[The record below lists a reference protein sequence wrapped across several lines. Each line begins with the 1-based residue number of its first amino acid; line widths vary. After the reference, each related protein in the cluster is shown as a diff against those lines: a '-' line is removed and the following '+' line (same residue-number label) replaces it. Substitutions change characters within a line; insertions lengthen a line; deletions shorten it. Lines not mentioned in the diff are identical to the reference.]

1 VVARCNRLRIVRC
14 YANCLCSAGLSSWT
28 TGTVD
33 FSVWRYLKSA
43 FLVTVDVPSLGRVPV
58 NVLGAA
64 AFGILGFAQ
73 PAFWLLG
80 LAIEAAIIPTLA
92 FNPRFQKVV
101 EAQSLQ
107 LSQGDADQ
115 KRAVL
120 VKLLETS
127 AQQRLW
133 GLAKKCDQVLDVF
146 RSQQAEDYIIDS
158 NDQALK
164 NLEWV
169 YLKLLVARHHLLS
182 PSSETEQSL
191 EKKIQEL
198 ENDLKDGE
206 ETESLRQSKTAT
218 LNILKKRQAT
228 MRQKKQ
234 TLEEIESDLTRIDN
248 QVDLILENATVQGKP
263 QTISAD
269 IELASDL
276 LGGSI
281 FGEDESAINVLDQT
295 YGQQKTKTQKET
307 A

>member
-1 VVARCNRLRIVRC
+1 
-14 YANCLCSAGLSSWT
+14 
-28 TGTVD
+28 
-33 FSVWRYLKSA
+33 VWRYLKSA
-43 FLVTVDVPSLGRVPV
+43 FLVSVEVPGLGNVPV
-58 NVLGAA
+58 NALGAA
-64 AFGILGFAQ
+64 AFAILGFAQ
-73 PAFWLLG
+73 PAFWLVG
-80 LAIEAAIIPTLA
+80 LALEAAIVPSLA

-107 LSQGDADQ
+107 LSQGDAEQ
-115 KRAVL
+115 KRQAL
-120 VKLLETS
+120 VKLLEGT

-133 GLAKKCDQVLDVF
+133 NLAKKCNQVLDVY

-169 YLKLLVARHHLLS
+169 YLKLLVARHHLLN
-182 PSSETEQSL
+182 PTSETEQSL

-198 ENDLKDGE
+198 EKDLQDGE

-228 MRQKKQ
+228 MRKKQ
-234 TLEEIESDLTRIDN
+234 ETLEEIESDLTRIDN

-276 LGGSI
+276 LGGAV
-281 FGEDESAINVLDQT
+281 FGEDESVISNLEQT
-295 YGQQKTKTQKET
+295 YAHKTKPQKET

>member
-1 VVARCNRLRIVRC
+1 M
-14 YANCLCSAGLSSWT
+14 
-28 TGTVD
+28 
-33 FSVWRYLKSA
+33 WRYLKSA
-43 FLVTVDVPSLGRVPV
+43 FFVSVDVPSLGRIPV

-73 PAFWLLG
+73 PAFWLVG
-80 LAIEAAIIPTLA
+80 LAIEAAIVPALA

-101 EAQSLQ
+101 EARSLEVTQ
-107 LSQGDADQ
+107 ETADQ
-115 KRAVL
+115 KRQAL
-120 VKLLETS
+120 IKLLETS

-133 GLAKKCDQVLDVF
+133 ALAKKCDQVLDVF
-146 RSQQAEDYIIDS
+146 RSQGAEDYIIDS

-169 YLKLLVARHHLLS
+169 YLKLLVARHHLMS
-182 PSSETEQSL
+182 PSSETQESL
-191 EKKIQEL
+191 EKKIQAL
-198 ENDLKDGE
+198 DADLRGGE

-218 LNILKKRQAT
+218 LNILKKRLAT
-228 MRQKKQ
+228 MRQKQQ

-263 QTISAD
+263 QTISTD

-276 LGGSI
+276 LGGAV
-281 FGEDESAINVLDQT
+281 FGEEENTVTQLEQA
-295 YGQQKTKTQKET
+295 YGKSKSTAGKET

>member
-1 VVARCNRLRIVRC
+1 
-14 YANCLCSAGLSSWT
+14 
-28 TGTVD
+28 
-33 FSVWRYLKSA
+33 VWRYLKSA
-43 FLVTVDVPSLGRVPV
+43 FLVSVDMPSLGRIPI
-58 NVLGAA
+58 NALGAA
-64 AFGILGFAQ
+64 GFAILGFAQ

-80 LAIEAAIIPTLA
+80 LAIEAAVVPSLA
-92 FNPRFQKVV
+92 FNPRFQKLVD
-101 EAQSLQ
+101 AQSLE
-107 LSQGDADQ
+107 LSEGDAEQ
-115 KRAVL
+115 KRQAL
-120 VKLLETS
+120 VKLLETG

-133 GLAKKCDQVLDVF
+133 GLAKKCNQVLDVY

-182 PSSETEQSL
+182 PTSETEESL
-191 EKKIQEL
+191 ENKIQKL
-198 ENDLKDGE
+198 DNDLQGKE

-218 LNILKKRQAT
+218 LNILKKRLTT
-228 MRQKKQ
+228 MRKKQQ

-269 IELASDL
+269 FELASDL
-276 LGGSI
+276 LGGSV
-281 FGEDESAINVLDQT
+281 FGDDEPVISHLEQT
-295 YGQQKTKTQKET
+295 YGQQKTKAQTET

>member
-1 VVARCNRLRIVRC
+1 M
-14 YANCLCSAGLSSWT
+14 
-28 TGTVD
+28 
-33 FSVWRYLKSA
+33 WRYLKSA
-43 FLVTVDVPSLGRVPV
+43 FLVTVDVPSLGRIPV
-58 NVLGAA
+58 NALGAA
-64 AFGILGFAQ
+64 AFAILGFAQ

-80 LAIEAAIIPTLA
+80 LAIEAAVVPALA

-101 EAQSLQ
+101 EAQCLER
-107 LSQGDADQ
+107 SQGSAEQ
-115 KRAVL
+115 KRQEL
-120 VKLLETS
+120 VKLLETG

-133 GLAKKCDQVLDVF
+133 GLAKKCNQVLDVY
-146 RSQQAEDYIIDS
+146 RSQQAEEYIIDS

-169 YLKLLVARHHLLS
+169 YLKLLVARHHLLN
-182 PSSETEQSL
+182 PSSETEESL

-198 ENDLKDGE
+198 DNDLKGEE

-218 LNILKKRQAT
+218 LNILKKRLAT
-228 MRQKKQ
+228 MRKKQ
-234 TLEEIESDLTRIDN
+234 QTLQEIESDLTRIDN

-276 LGGSI
+276 LGGSV
-281 FGEDESAINVLDQT
+281 FGEDESAIGELEQT
-295 YGQQKTKTQKET
+295 YGRQKPNAQKET

>member
-1 VVARCNRLRIVRC
+1 
-14 YANCLCSAGLSSWT
+14 
-28 TGTVD
+28 
-33 FSVWRYLKSA
+33 VWRYLKSA
-43 FLVTVDVPSLGRVPV
+43 FFVGVDVPGLGRVPV
-58 NVLGAA
+58 NALGAA
-64 AFGILGFAQ
+64 AFGILGFAE
-73 PAFWLLG
+73 PAFWFLG
-80 LAIEAAIIPTLA
+80 LAIEAAVVPALA
-92 FNPRFQKVV
+92 FNPRFQKIV
-101 EAQSLQ
+101 EARSLEA
-107 LSQGDADQ
+107 SEGNADE
-115 KRAVL
+115 KRKAL

-133 GLAKKCDQVLDVF
+133 ALAKKCDQVLDVY

-182 PSSETEQSL
+182 PTSETEQSL
-191 EKKIQEL
+191 EKKIQAL
-198 ENDLKDGE
+198 DTDLRGGE
-206 ETESLRQSKTAT
+206 ESESLHQSKVAT

-228 MRQKKQ
+228 MRKKQQ

-276 LGGSI
+276 LGGSV
-281 FGEDESAINVLDQT
+281 FGEDESAIHELEQT
-295 YGQQKTKTQKET
+295 YRQQKPSAQKQKET
-307 A
+307 V

>member
-1 VVARCNRLRIVRC
+1 
-14 YANCLCSAGLSSWT
+14 
-28 TGTVD
+28 
-33 FSVWRYLKSA
+33 VWRYLKSA
-43 FLVTVDVPSLGRVPV
+43 FLVSVDVPSLGRLPV

-64 AFGILGFAQ
+64 AFAILGFAQ
-73 PAFWLLG
+73 PAFWLVG
-80 LAIEAAIIPTLA
+80 LAIEAVVVPALA

-101 EAQSLQ
+101 EAQSHV
-107 LSQGDADQ
+107 LSEESAEQ
-115 KRAVL
+115 KRQAL
-120 VKLLETS
+120 VKLLEST

-133 GLAKKCDQVLDVF
+133 ALAKKCNQVLDVY

-169 YLKLLVARHHLLS
+169 YLKLLVARHHLLN
-182 PSSETEQSL
+182 PASETEQSL
-191 EKKIQEL
+191 EKKIAEL
-198 ENDLKDGE
+198 EKDLSDGE

-218 LNILKKRQAT
+218 LNILRKRLAT
-228 MRQKKQ
+228 MRKKQQ

-248 QVDLILENATVQGKP
+248 QVDLILENASVQGKP

-276 LGGSI
+276 LGGSV
-281 FGEDESAINVLDQT
+281 FGEDESVISNLEQT
-295 YGQQKTKTQKET
+295 YGQQKTKSQKEP

>member
-1 VVARCNRLRIVRC
+1 M
-14 YANCLCSAGLSSWT
+14 
-28 TGTVD
+28 
-33 FSVWRYLKSA
+33 WRYLKSA
-43 FLVTVDVPSLGRVPV
+43 FLVSIDVPSLGRIPV
-58 NVLGAA
+58 NALGVA
-64 AFGILGFAQ
+64 AFAILGFAQ

-80 LAIEAAIIPTLA
+80 LAIEAAVVPSLA
-92 FNPRFQKVV
+92 FSPRFQKIV
-101 EAQSLQ
+101 EAQSLE
-107 LSQGDADQ
+107 LSQGDAEQ
-115 KRAVL
+115 KRRAL
-120 VKLLETS
+120 VKLLETG

-133 GLAKKCDQVLDVF
+133 GLAKKCNQVLDVY
-146 RSQQAEDYIIDS
+146 RSQQAEDFIIDS

-191 EKKIQEL
+191 DKKIEEL
-198 ENDLKDGE
+198 EKDLQDGE
-206 ETESLRQSKTAT
+206 ESESLWQSKTAT
-218 LNILKKRQAT
+218 LNILKKRLAT
-228 MRQKKQ
+228 MRKKQQ

-276 LGGSI
+276 LGGSV
-281 FGEDESAINVLDQT
+281 FGEDESVISHLEQT
-295 YGQQKTKTQKET
+295 YGQQKIKPQKET